1 MPKLALKIILP
12 TLTYKKAL
20 EKLNLDTLEN
30 RREKI
35 VLNFLKTAKEHP
47 KLQDLFT
54 KNTKTHEMNTRNP
67 QVYSD
72 NCNTQRLRKSAIM
85 NMKRLINRMMN

>member
-20 EKLNLDTLEN
+20 KKLNLETLEN

-35 VLNFLKTAKEHP
+35 VLNFLKTAKEHL
-47 KLQDLFT
+47 KLQDLFSKHT
-54 KNTKTHEMNTRNP
+54 K
-67 QVYSD
+67 
-72 NCNTQRLRKSAIM
+72 L
-85 NMKRLINRMMN
+85 MK